1 VVRKLL
7 ADLLKRQKS
16 VGQTSRLTPETVA
29 GLLQAMRVGDIATFY
44 DARDY
49 LEREW
54 GIRYYEWQASVV
66 ALQTASGYVNGGAS
80 TEPTS

>member
-7 ADLLKRQKS
+7 VGLLKRQKS
-16 VGQTSRLTPETVA
+16 IGQTSRLTPETWA

-44 DARDY
+44 DVRDY

-54 GIRYYEWQASVV
+54 GIRYK
-66 ALQTASGYVNGGAS
+66 NGK
-80 TEPTS
+80 PVWWLFKQHRVM